1 MSFAGLFNTDP
12 LGGDPGTNLYRTVM
26 NGAPWKSDIGGSS
39 ASPGM
44 PAGPLTSGVNPTAAG
59 LVEQSMNGLPV
70 LPQPGEGDALKK
82 QLWQMMMMGAMS
94 GGKPLISVQTGK
106 GKGVDVGGGAGG
118 MGGMNPM
125 MLMMLQQML
134 NGKQV
139 SSTAMSGNGPT
150 RPVR

>member
-1 MSFAGLFNTDP
+1 MPTFM
-12 LGGDPGTNLYRTVM
+12 GGM
-26 NGAPWKSDIGGSS
+26 A
-39 ASPGM
+39 GM
-44 PAGPLTSGVNPTAAG
+44 PTGPLTSGVNPTAAS
-59 LVEQSMNGLPV
+59 LVDQSMNGGLPI
-70 LPQPGEGDALKK
+70 LPQPGEGDALNK
-82 QLWQMMMMGAMS
+82 QLWQMMLMGAMS

-106 GKGVDVGGGAGG
+106 GKGVNVGGGGAGG

-150 RPVR
+150 RAR